1 MKEIEVEGSW
11 FRVHESGEIERKMKS
26 GTWKVIKNTA
36 NHNQGYNVIVIQ
48 KKQYMRS
55 RLMYMAFFEHK
66 TDEHK
71 TKFIMHHKDCD
82 RLNCA
87 LSNLSIETYGSI
99 RQHPVEFTFN
109 PVTNKFISIAM
120 VNNKKIKIGEYDTH
134 DLAYDAHVNF
144 MNQH

>member
-1 MKEIEVEGSW
+1 MKEIEVDGSY

-26 GTWKVIKNTA
+26 GTWKVIKNTP

-55 RLMYMAFFEHK
+55 RLMYMAYF
-66 TDEHK
+66 DENK
-71 TKFIMHHKDCD
+71 TKFIMHHKDGD

-99 RQHPVEFTFN
+99 RQLPLEFSFN
-109 PVTNKFISIAM
+109 PSTNKFISVAI
-120 VNNKKIKIGEYDTH
+120 VNNKRIKIGEYDTH

-144 MNQH
+144 MNQN